1 MSAEVPRS
9 KSSPSPP
16 SRSQFDLAAI
26 LVRITRELGIGIEH
40 LRAEQLL
47 TEARAAAPGDPE
59 QMWAEWLTQG
69 VKGLGLQG
77 KQKSLTLEQALTL
90 AQDGAML
97 VGSPLAVGEPS
108 ILLDFDG
115 ECAEVA
121 TSCEEGCQRI
131 KRETLLKAQHN
142 GDALVWLIVSD
153 LEFSH
158 TNASK
163 FADNPVRRFFSI
175 LRPEW
180 PDIWVV
186 AVFAFFAGVLGLA
199 TPIAVEALVNM
210 VAFGRLLQPLLVLS
224 ILLFGFLAFAAM
236 MRALQTFVVEIIQ
249 RRLFVR
255 IAADLAYRFPRVTQT
270 SLHGEYGPELAN
282 RFFDVVTL
290 QKVVAQLLVDGLA
303 IVLTTIVGM
312 AVLAFYHPWLLGFD
326 VLLLSIVI
334 GGLLLLG
341 RGAISAGI
349 DESKK
354 KYRLA
359 AWLEDIIRCSV
370 GFKTAGGGEFALD
383 RANLITAEYLRAR
396 RRHFSLLFR
405 QILFILSL
413 QALAGTILLGFG
425 GWLVI
430 QRQLTLGQ
438 LVAAELIVA
447 TILSSLAKLGK
458 HLEGFYD
465 VIAGVDKLGHLFDL
479 KIDPQDGLLSIN
491 PGKGARLRL
500 TDVAHSSGGP
510 LLRRGLTLS
519 VDPLEQV
526 AVLMP
531 QEAGCC
537 ILFDILYGLRTAEQ
551 GHVEI
556 EHADPRDLSPE
567 TLRAAVSLVRGIE
580 LFEGSVVENIHLGRP
595 HVCMSDI
602 RWALQSVGLLDDIL
616 RLPEGL
622 DTPLN
627 ATGIPLSK
635 SQQTLLMI
643 ARGIC
648 SHPRVL
654 LLDGTLD
661 GLSDEAF
668 ARVHQFLSEEDEAW
682 TLLVATTRSHVA
694 EQFDRMVELETRVA
708 I

>member
-1 MSAEVPRS
+1 MSDEAPQSQPPRL
-9 KSSPSPP
+9 
-16 SRSQFDLAAI
+16 QFDFSAI

-47 TEARAAAPGDPE
+47 TEARAAEPGDPAE
-59 QMWAEWLTQG
+59 MWAEWLTQG
-69 VKGLGLQG
+69 VRGLGLQG
-77 KQKSLTLEQALTL
+77 KQKKLTLEQALTL
-90 AQDGAML
+90 AQDGAL
-97 VGSPLAVGEPS
+97 IVGTPLAPGEPN

-115 ECAEVA
+115 DCAEIA
-121 TSCEEGCQRI
+121 SADDDTCQRVE
-131 KRETLLKAQHN
+131 REILFKKLPADKELL
-142 GDALVWLIVSD
+142 WLIVSD

-180 PDIWVV
+180 SDIWVV

-210 VAFGRLLQPLLVLS
+210 VAFGRLIQPLLVLS

-290 QKVVAQLLVDGLA
+290 QKVVAQLLFDGLA

-326 VLLLSIVI
+326 VLLLAIVTAGI
-334 GGLLLLG
+334 WLLG
-341 RGAISAGI
+341 RGAISTGI

-359 AWLEDIIRCSV
+359 AWLEDVIRCEVS
-370 GFKTAGGGEFALD
+370 FKTAGGGEFALD

-396 RRHFSLLFR
+396 RRHFALLFR

-430 QRQLTLGQ
+430 QRQ
-438 LVAAELIVA
+438 
-447 TILSSLAKLGK
+447 
-458 HLEGFYD
+458 
-465 VIAGVDKLGHLFDL
+465 
-479 KIDPQDGLLSIN
+479 
-491 PGKGARLRL
+491 
-500 TDVAHSSGGP
+500 
-510 LLRRGLTLS
+510 
-519 VDPLEQV
+519 
-526 AVLMP
+526 
-531 QEAGCC
+531 
-537 ILFDILYGLRTAEQ
+537 
-551 GHVEI
+551 
-556 EHADPRDLSPE
+556 
-567 TLRAAVSLVRGIE
+567 
-580 LFEGSVVENIHLGRP
+580 
-595 HVCMSDI
+595 
-602 RWALQSVGLLDDIL
+602 
-616 RLPEGL
+616 
-622 DTPLN
+622 
-627 ATGIPLSK
+627 
-635 SQQTLLMI
+635 
-643 ARGIC
+643 
-648 SHPRVL
+648 
-654 LLDGTLD
+654 
-661 GLSDEAF
+661 
-668 ARVHQFLSEEDEAW
+668 
-682 TLLVATTRSHVA
+682 
-694 EQFDRMVELETRVA
+694 
-708 I
+708 